1 MGASDSTCCGSH
13 TSESLNKLD
22 TDTTSVKQNRRLHHF
37 SRSQT
42 PPTESEG
49 ESTPVPGD
57 PTSKI
62 VKALKMYRSQ
72 ATELNASYQQQY
84 AGLIQCLIDQIATEA
99 NIDPPNIQ
107 STPSKALTSETSKP
121 IAHKT
126 KKMSYNRIS
135 TQIEILNSEGLKAQS
150 LLLCIKRSNI
160 DEEKEYGFLPF
171 LRHDL
176 DDESVDELFNK
187 FPDATSLTAT
197 QFVSLLTL
205 TVIIYKIR
213 TAHLLTRSSSEAYRT
228 PHIDGE
234 KVKVSVQHLSV
245 WIIRRFG
252 CKLNKSKTIHV
263 VDDMGNPIDGR
274 YYAYKLEINKQ
285 QYSQNIC
292 LWIQQYVHR
301 EGVFD
306 SSSDLELIHE

>member
-72 ATELNASYQQQY
+72 ATELN
-84 AGLIQCLIDQIATEA
+84 
-99 NIDPPNIQ
+99 

-263 VDDMGNPIDGR
+263 VDDMG
-274 YYAYKLEINKQ
+274 
-285 QYSQNIC
+285 
-292 LWIQQYVHR
+292 
-301 EGVFD
+301 
-306 SSSDLELIHE
+306 